1 MELDDDE
8 LKATKEIPQIKA
20 IMDSLKVKEVK
31 KEVKEIEE
39 RWII

>member
-1 MELDDDE
+1 MELDDEE

-39 RWII
+39 R

>member
-39 RWII
+39 R